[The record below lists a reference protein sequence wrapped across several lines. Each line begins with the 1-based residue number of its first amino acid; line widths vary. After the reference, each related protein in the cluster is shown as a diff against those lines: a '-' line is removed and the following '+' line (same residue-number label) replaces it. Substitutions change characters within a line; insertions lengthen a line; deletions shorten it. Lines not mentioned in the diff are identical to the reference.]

1 MSTQVTINSLT
12 GTSPYDVYVC
22 DSNVLNCVYIATIS
36 STPYVFNVPP
46 PLDAQS
52 EICVKVVDINGCEII
67 QCGTIIPN
75 VTPSPTVTP
84 TPTVTIGL
92 TPTATETQTPTPTPT
107 VTIGLTPTA
116 TETQTPTP
124 TRTPTVTPT
133 VTTTVT
139 KTPTNTPTVTTTQT
153 QTPTPTRTPTVTPT
167 VTTTVTKTP
176 TNTPTVTTTPT
187 QSGTPNVTPTNT
199 PTPSPYTGMLIQSCV
214 DPGQFYII
222 SYGSA
227 NIGDFITVRLVP
239 GGPAVGGCFEVISL
253 ITGLI
258 TRIVHTVYTDCTCT

>member
-1 MSTQVTINSLT
+1 MPTQVTINTLT
-12 GTSPYDVYVC
+12 GTPPYYVYVC
-22 DSNVLNCVYIATIS
+22 DADALNCVYIATIS

-52 EICVKVVDINGCEII
+52 EVCVKVVDINDCEII
-67 QCGTIIPN
+67 QCGNIIPDL
-75 VTPSPTVTP
+75 TPTPTVTP
-84 TPTVTIGL
+84 SPTVTIGL

-139 KTPTNTPTVTTTQT
+139 QTPTNSPTVTM
-153 QTPTPTRTPTVTPT
+153 
-167 VTTTVTKTP
+167 TP
-176 TNTPTVTTTPT
+176 TN
-187 QSGTPNVTPTNT
+187 SGTPNVTPTNT
-199 PTPSPYTGMLIQSCV
+199 PTPSPYTGLLIQSCV

-222 SYGSA
+222 AYGSA

-253 ITGLI
+253 LTGTI

>member
-52 EICVKVVDINGCEII
+52 EICVKVIDINGCEII
-67 QCGTIIPN
+67 QCGAITPN
-75 VTPSPTVTP
+75 VTPSPTV
-84 TPTVTIGL
+84 
-92 TPTATETQTPTPTPT
+92 TPTPT

-139 KTPTNTPTVTTTQT
+139 KTPTNTPTVT
-153 QTPTPTRTPTVTPT
+153 
-167 VTTTVTKTP
+167 K
-176 TNTPTVTTTPT
+176 TPT

-239 GGPAVGGCFEVISL
+239 GGPAVGGCFQVISL

>member
-1 MSTQVTINSLT
+1 M
-12 GTSPYDVYVC
+12 YVC

-67 QCGTIIPN
+67 QCGAITPN

-116 TETQTPTP
+116 TE
-124 TRTPTVTPT
+124 
-133 VTTTVT
+133 
-139 KTPTNTPTVTTTQT
+139 T

>member
-36 STPYVFNVPP
+36 STPYVFDVPP

-67 QCGTIIPN
+67 QCGAITPN

-107 VTIGLTPTA
+107 VTLGLTPTA

-139 KTPTNTPTVTTTQT
+139 KTPTNTPTVT
-153 QTPTPTRTPTVTPT
+153 
-167 VTTTVTKTP
+167 K
-176 TNTPTVTTTPT
+176 TPT

-239 GGPAVGGCFEVISL
+239 SGPAVGGCFEVISL

-258 TRIVHTVYTDCTCT
+258 TRIVHTVYSDCTCT

>member
-1 MSTQVTINSLT
+1 MPTQVTINTLT
-12 GTSPYDVYVC
+12 GTPPYYVYVC
-22 DSNVLNCVYIATIS
+22 DADALNCVYIATIS

-52 EICVKVVDINGCEII
+52 EVCVKVVDINDCEII
-67 QCGTIIPN
+67 QCGNIIPDL
-75 VTPSPTVTP
+75 TPTPTVTP
-84 TPTVTIGL
+84 SPTVTIGL

-139 KTPTNTPTVTTTQT
+139 QTPTNSPTVTM
-153 QTPTPTRTPTVTPT
+153 
-167 VTTTVTKTP
+167 TP
-176 TNTPTVTTTPT
+176 TN
-187 QSGTPNVTPTNT
+187 SGTPNVTPTNT
-199 PTPSPYTGMLIQSCV
+199 PTPSPYTGLLIQSCV
-214 DPGQFYII
+214 DPGQFYIVA
-222 SYGSA
+222 YGSA

-239 GGPAVGGCFEVISL
+239 GGPAVGGCFEVVSV
-253 ITGLI
+253 ITGTI

>member
-1 MSTQVTINSLT
+1 MPTQVTINTLT
-12 GTSPYDVYVC
+12 GTPPYYVYVC
-22 DSNVLNCVYIATIS
+22 DADALNCVYIATIS

-52 EICVKVVDINGCEII
+52 EVCVKVVDINDCEII
-67 QCGTIIPN
+67 QCGNIIPDL
-75 VTPSPTVTP
+75 TPTPTVTP
-84 TPTVTIGL
+84 SPTVTIGL

-116 TETQTPTP
+116 TQSQTPTP

-139 KTPTNTPTVTTTQT
+139 QS
-153 QTPTPTRTPTVTPT
+153 PTRTPTVTM
-167 VTTTVTKTP
+167 TP
-176 TNTPTVTTTPT
+176 TN
-187 QSGTPNVTPTNT
+187 SGTPNVTPTNT
-199 PTPSPYTGMLIQSCV
+199 PTPSPYTGLLIQSCV

-222 SYGSA
+222 AYGSA

>member
-1 MSTQVTINSLT
+1 MPTQVTINTLT
-12 GTSPYDVYVC
+12 GTPPYYVYVC
-22 DSNVLNCVYIATIS
+22 DADALNCVYIATIS

-52 EICVKVVDINGCEII
+52 EVCVKVVDINDCEII
-67 QCGTIIPN
+67 QCGNIIPDL
-75 VTPSPTVTP
+75 TPTPTVTP
-84 TPTVTIGL
+84 SPTVTIGL

-139 KTPTNTPTVTTTQT
+139 QS
-153 QTPTPTRTPTVTPT
+153 PTRTPTVTM
-167 VTTTVTKTP
+167 TP
-176 TNTPTVTTTPT
+176 TH
-187 QSGTPNVTPTNT
+187 SGTPNVTPTNT
-199 PTPSPYTGMLIQSCV
+199 PTPSPYTGLLIQSCV

-222 SYGSA
+222 AYGSA

-253 ITGLI
+253 LTGTI

>member
-67 QCGTIIPN
+67 QCGAITPN

-116 TETQTPTP
+116 TE
-124 TRTPTVTPT
+124 
-133 VTTTVT
+133 
-139 KTPTNTPTVTTTQT
+139 T

>member
-1 MSTQVTINSLT
+1 MPTQVTINTLT
-12 GTSPYDVYVC
+12 GTPPYYVYVC
-22 DSNVLNCVYIATIS
+22 DADALNCVYIATIS

-52 EICVKVVDINGCEII
+52 EVCVKVVDINDCEII
-67 QCGTIIPN
+67 QCGNIIPDL
-75 VTPSPTVTP
+75 TPTPTVTP
-84 TPTVTIGL
+84 SPTVTIGL

-107 VTIGLTPTA
+107 VTIGLTPTS

-139 KTPTNTPTVTTTQT
+139 QS
-153 QTPTPTRTPTVTPT
+153 PTRTPTVTM
-167 VTTTVTKTP
+167 TP
-176 TNTPTVTTTPT
+176 TN
-187 QSGTPNVTPTNT
+187 SGTPNVTPTNT
-199 PTPSPYTGMLIQSCV
+199 PTPSPYTGLLIQSCV
-214 DPGQFYII
+214 DPGQFYIVA
-222 SYGSA
+222 YGSA

-239 GGPAVGGCFEVISL
+239 GGPAVGGCFEVVSV
-253 ITGLI
+253 ITGTI

>member
-1 MSTQVTINSLT
+1 MPTQVTINTLT
-12 GTSPYDVYVC
+12 GTPPYYVYVC
-22 DSNVLNCVYIATIS
+22 DADALNCVYIATIS

-52 EICVKVVDINGCEII
+52 EVCVKVVDINDCEII
-67 QCGTIIPN
+67 QCGNIIPDL
-75 VTPSPTVTP
+75 TP
-84 TPTVTIGL
+84 TPTVT
-92 TPTATETQTPTPTPT
+92 PSPT

-124 TRTPTVTPT
+124 TRTPTVTST

-139 KTPTNTPTVTTTQT
+139 QTPTNSPTVTM
-153 QTPTPTRTPTVTPT
+153 
-167 VTTTVTKTP
+167 TP
-176 TNTPTVTTTPT
+176 TN
-187 QSGTPNVTPTNT
+187 SGTPNVTPTNT
-199 PTPSPYTGMLIQSCV
+199 PTPSPYTGLLIQSCV

-222 SYGSA
+222 AYGRA

-239 GGPAVGGCFEVISL
+239 GGPAVGGCFEVVSV
-253 ITGLI
+253 ITGTI

>member
-1 MSTQVTINSLT
+1 MPTQVTINTLT
-12 GTSPYDVYVC
+12 GTPPYYVYVC
-22 DSNVLNCVYIATIS
+22 DADALNCVYIATIS

-52 EICVKVVDINGCEII
+52 EVCVKVVDINDCEII
-67 QCGTIIPN
+67 QCGNIIPDL
-75 VTPSPTVTP
+75 TPTPTVTP
-84 TPTVTIGL
+84 SPTVTIGL

-107 VTIGLTPTA
+107 VTIGLTPTS

-124 TRTPTVTPT
+124 TKTPTVTPT

-139 KTPTNTPTVTTTQT
+139 QSPTNTPTVTM
-153 QTPTPTRTPTVTPT
+153 
-167 VTTTVTKTP
+167 TP
-176 TNTPTVTTTPT
+176 TN
-187 QSGTPNVTPTNT
+187 SGTPNVTPTNT
-199 PTPSPYTGMLIQSCV
+199 PTPSPYTGLLIQSCV

-222 SYGSA
+222 AYGSA

>member
-52 EICVKVVDINGCEII
+52 EICVKVIDINGCEII
-67 QCGTIIPN
+67 QCGAITPN

-139 KTPTNTPTVTTTQT
+139 KTPTNTPTVT
-153 QTPTPTRTPTVTPT
+153 
-167 VTTTVTKTP
+167 K
-176 TNTPTVTTTPT
+176 TPT

>member
-52 EICVKVVDINGCEII
+52 EICVKVIDINGCEII
-67 QCGTIIPN
+67 QCGAITPN

-107 VTIGLTPTA
+107 VTLGLTPTA

-139 KTPTNTPTVTTTQT
+139 KTPTNTPTVT
-153 QTPTPTRTPTVTPT
+153 
-167 VTTTVTKTP
+167 K
-176 TNTPTVTTTPT
+176 TPT

>member
-36 STPYVFNVPP
+36 STPYVFDVPP
-46 PLDAQS
+46 PLGAQS
-52 EICVKVVDINGCEII
+52 EICVKVIDINGCEII
-67 QCGTIIPN
+67 QCGAITPN

-107 VTIGLTPTA
+107 VTLGLTPTA

-139 KTPTNTPTVTTTQT
+139 KTPTNTPTVT
-153 QTPTPTRTPTVTPT
+153 
-167 VTTTVTKTP
+167 K
-176 TNTPTVTTTPT
+176 TPT

>member
-1 MSTQVTINSLT
+1 MPTQVTINTLT
-12 GTSPYDVYVC
+12 GTPPYYVYVC
-22 DSNVLNCVYIATIS
+22 DADALNCVYIATIS

-52 EICVKVVDINGCEII
+52 EVCVKVVDINDCEII
-67 QCGTIIPN
+67 QCGNIIPDL
-75 VTPSPTVTP
+75 TPTPTVTP
-84 TPTVTIGL
+84 SPTVTIGL

-139 KTPTNTPTVTTTQT
+139 QTPTNSPTVTM
-153 QTPTPTRTPTVTPT
+153 
-167 VTTTVTKTP
+167 TP
-176 TNTPTVTTTPT
+176 TN
-187 QSGTPNVTPTNT
+187 SGTPNVTPTNT
-199 PTPSPYTGMLIQSCV
+199 PTPSPYTGLLIQSCV

-222 SYGSA
+222 AYGSA

-253 ITGLI
+253 LTGTI
-258 TRIVHTVYTDCTCT
+258 TRIVHTVYTDCNCT

>member
-52 EICVKVVDINGCEII
+52 EICVKVVDINGCII
-67 QCGTIIPN
+67 TQCGSITPN
-75 VTPSPTVTP
+75 VTPTSTVTP

-92 TPTATETQTPTPTPT
+92 TPTATEAQTPTPTK
-107 VTIGLTPTA
+107 
-116 TETQTPTP
+116 
-124 TRTPTVTPT
+124 TPTVTPT

-139 KTPTNTPTVTTTQT
+139 KTPTNTPTVTTTQ
-153 QTPTPTRTPTVTPT
+153 
-167 VTTTVTKTP
+167 
-176 TNTPTVTTTPT
+176 T

-214 DPGQFYII
+214 DPGQFYIVA
-222 SYGSA
+222 YGSA

>member
-1 MSTQVTINSLT
+1 MPTQVTINTLT
-12 GTSPYDVYVC
+12 GTPPYYVYVC
-22 DSNVLNCVYIATIS
+22 DADALNCVYIATIS

-52 EICVKVVDINGCEII
+52 EVCVKVVDINDCEII
-67 QCGTIIPN
+67 QCGNIIPDL
-75 VTPSPTVTP
+75 TP
-84 TPTVTIGL
+84 TPTVT
-92 TPTATETQTPTPTPT
+92 PSPT

-139 KTPTNTPTVTTTQT
+139 QS
-153 QTPTPTRTPTVTPT
+153 PTRTPTVTM
-167 VTTTVTKTP
+167 TP
-176 TNTPTVTTTPT
+176 TN
-187 QSGTPNVTPTNT
+187 SGTPNVTPTNT
-199 PTPSPYTGMLIQSCV
+199 PTPSPYTGLLIQSCV

-222 SYGSA
+222 AYGSA

>member
-52 EICVKVVDINGCEII
+52 EICVKVIDINGCEII
-67 QCGTIIPN
+67 QCGAITPN

-107 VTIGLTPTA
+107 VTLGLTPTA

-139 KTPTNTPTVTTTQT
+139 KTPTNTPTVT
-153 QTPTPTRTPTVTPT
+153 
-167 VTTTVTKTP
+167 K
-176 TNTPTVTTTPT
+176 TPT

-258 TRIVHTVYTDCTCT
+258 TRIVHTVYSDCTCT

>member
-36 STPYVFNVPP
+36 STPYVFDVPP

-52 EICVKVVDINGCEII
+52 EICVKVIDINGCEII
-67 QCGTIIPN
+67 QCGAITPN

-107 VTIGLTPTA
+107 VTLGLTPTA
-116 TETQTPTP
+116 TE
-124 TRTPTVTPT
+124 
-133 VTTTVT
+133 
-139 KTPTNTPTVTTTQT
+139 T

>member
-1 MSTQVTINSLT
+1 MPTQVTINTLT
-12 GTSPYDVYVC
+12 GTPPYYVYVC
-22 DSNVLNCVYIATIS
+22 DADALNCVYIATIS

-52 EICVKVVDINGCEII
+52 EVCVKVVDINDCEII
-67 QCGTIIPN
+67 QCGNIIPDL
-75 VTPSPTVTP
+75 TPTPTVTP
-84 TPTVTIGL
+84 SPTVTIGL

-139 KTPTNTPTVTTTQT
+139 QTPTNSPTVTM
-153 QTPTPTRTPTVTPT
+153 
-167 VTTTVTKTP
+167 
-176 TNTPTVTTTPT
+176 
-187 QSGTPNVTPTNT
+187 TPTNT
-199 PTPSPYTGMLIQSCV
+199 PTPSPYTGLLIQSCV

-222 SYGSA
+222 AYGSA

>member
-1 MSTQVTINSLT
+1 MPTQVTINTLT
-12 GTSPYDVYVC
+12 GTPPYYVYVC
-22 DSNVLNCVYIATIS
+22 DADALNCVYIATIS

-52 EICVKVVDINGCEII
+52 EVCVKVVDINDCEII
-67 QCGTIIPN
+67 QCGNIIPDL
-75 VTPSPTVTP
+75 TPTPTVTP
-84 TPTVTIGL
+84 SPTVTIGL

-107 VTIGLTPTA
+107 VTIGLTPTS

-124 TRTPTVTPT
+124 TKTPTVTPT

-139 KTPTNTPTVTTTQT
+139 QSPTNTPTVTM
-153 QTPTPTRTPTVTPT
+153 
-167 VTTTVTKTP
+167 TP
-176 TNTPTVTTTPT
+176 TN
-187 QSGTPNVTPTNT
+187 SGTPNVTPTNT
-199 PTPSPYTGMLIQSCV
+199 PTSSPYTGMLIQSCV

-222 SYGSA
+222 AYGSA

>member
-153 QTPTPTRTPTVTPT
+153 Q
-167 VTTTVTKTP
+167 
-176 TNTPTVTTTPT
+176 
-187 QSGTPNVTPTNT
+187 SGTPNVTPTNT

>member
-139 KTPTNTPTVTTTQT
+139 KTPTNTPTVTTT
-153 QTPTPTRTPTVTPT
+153 
-167 VTTTVTKTP
+167 
-176 TNTPTVTTTPT
+176 PT

-214 DPGQFYII
+214 TGQFYII

>member
-1 MSTQVTINSLT
+1 MPTQVTINTLT
-12 GTSPYDVYVC
+12 GTPPYYVYVC
-22 DSNVLNCVYIATIS
+22 DADALNCVYIATIS

-52 EICVKVVDINGCEII
+52 EVCVKVVDINDCEII
-67 QCGTIIPN
+67 QCGNIIPDL
-75 VTPSPTVTP
+75 TPTPTVTP
-84 TPTVTIGL
+84 SPTVTIGL

-107 VTIGLTPTA
+107 ATIGLTPTA

-139 KTPTNTPTVTTTQT
+139 QTPTNSPTVTM
-153 QTPTPTRTPTVTPT
+153 
-167 VTTTVTKTP
+167 TP
-176 TNTPTVTTTPT
+176 TN
-187 QSGTPNVTPTNT
+187 SGTPNVTPTNT
-199 PTPSPYTGMLIQSCV
+199 PTPSPYTGLLIQSCV

-222 SYGSA
+222 AYGSA

>member
-139 KTPTNTPTVTTTQT
+139 KTPTNTPTVT
-153 QTPTPTRTPTVTPT
+153 
-167 VTTTVTKTP
+167 K
-176 TNTPTVTTTPT
+176 TPT

-239 GGPAVGGCFEVISL
+239 GGPAVGGCFEVVSL

>member
-36 STPYVFNVPP
+36 STPYVFDVPP

-67 QCGTIIPN
+67 QCGAITPN

-107 VTIGLTPTA
+107 VTLGLTPTA

-139 KTPTNTPTVTTTQT
+139 KTPTNTPTVT
-153 QTPTPTRTPTVTPT
+153 
-167 VTTTVTKTP
+167 K
-176 TNTPTVTTTPT
+176 TPT

-258 TRIVHTVYTDCTCT
+258 TRIVHTVYSDCTCT

>member
-1 MSTQVTINSLT
+1 MPTQVTINTLT
-12 GTSPYDVYVC
+12 GTPPYYVYVC
-22 DSNVLNCVYIATIS
+22 DADALNCVYIATIS

-52 EICVKVVDINGCEII
+52 EVCVKVVDINDCEII
-67 QCGTIIPN
+67 QCGNIIPDL
-75 VTPSPTVTP
+75 TPTPTVTP
-84 TPTVTIGL
+84 SPTVTIGL
-92 TPTATETQTPTPTPT
+92 TPTATATPAVTPTPS
-107 VTIGLTPTA
+107 VTIGLTPTP

-124 TRTPTVTPT
+124 NITP
-133 VTTTVT
+133 
-139 KTPTNTPTVTTTQT
+139 
-153 QTPTPTRTPTVTPT
+153 
-167 VTTTVTKTP
+167 
-176 TNTPTVTTTPT
+176 
-187 QSGTPNVTPTNT
+187 SNT
-199 PTPSPYTGMLIQSCV
+199 PTPSPYTGLLIQSCV

-222 SYGSA
+222 AYGSA

>member
-1 MSTQVTINSLT
+1 MPTQVTINTLT
-12 GTSPYDVYVC
+12 GTPPYYVYVC
-22 DSNVLNCVYIATIS
+22 DADALNCVYIATIS

-52 EICVKVVDINGCEII
+52 EVCVKVVDINDCEII
-67 QCGTIIPN
+67 QCGNIIPDL
-75 VTPSPTVTP
+75 TPTPTVTP
-84 TPTVTIGL
+84 SPTVTIGL

-139 KTPTNTPTVTTTQT
+139 QTPTNSPTVTM
-153 QTPTPTRTPTVTPT
+153 
-167 VTTTVTKTP
+167 TP
-176 TNTPTVTTTPT
+176 TN
-187 QSGTPNVTPTNT
+187 SGTPNVTPTNT
-199 PTPSPYTGMLIQSCV
+199 PTPSPYTGLLIQSCV

-222 SYGSA
+222 AYGSA

-239 GGPAVGGCFEVISL
+239 GGPAVGGCFEVVSV
-253 ITGLI
+253 ITGTI

>member
-1 MSTQVTINSLT
+1 MPTQVTINTLT
-12 GTSPYDVYVC
+12 GTPPYYVYVC
-22 DSNVLNCVYIATIS
+22 DADALNCVYIATIS

-52 EICVKVVDINGCEII
+52 EICVKVVDINDCEII
-67 QCGTIIPN
+67 QCGNIIPDL
-75 VTPSPTVTP
+75 TPTPTVTP
-84 TPTVTIGL
+84 SPTVTIGL

-107 VTIGLTPTA
+107 VTIGLTPTS

-124 TRTPTVTPT
+124 TKTPTVTPT

-139 KTPTNTPTVTTTQT
+139 QSPTNTPTVTM
-153 QTPTPTRTPTVTPT
+153 
-167 VTTTVTKTP
+167 TP
-176 TNTPTVTTTPT
+176 TN
-187 QSGTPNVTPTNT
+187 SGTPNVTPTNT
-199 PTPSPYTGMLIQSCV
+199 PTPSPYTGLLIQSCV

-222 SYGSA
+222 AYGSA

>member
-1 MSTQVTINSLT
+1 MPTQVTINTLT
-12 GTSPYDVYVC
+12 GTPPYYVYVC
-22 DSNVLNCVYIATIS
+22 DADALNCVYIATIS

-52 EICVKVVDINGCEII
+52 EVCVKVVDINDCEII
-67 QCGTIIPN
+67 QCGNIIPDL
-75 VTPSPTVTP
+75 TPTPTVTP
-84 TPTVTIGL
+84 SPTVTIGL

-116 TETQTPTP
+116 TQSQTPTP

-139 KTPTNTPTVTTTQT
+139 QTPTNSPTVTM
-153 QTPTPTRTPTVTPT
+153 
-167 VTTTVTKTP
+167 TP
-176 TNTPTVTTTPT
+176 TN
-187 QSGTPNVTPTNT
+187 SGTPNVTPTNT
-199 PTPSPYTGMLIQSCV
+199 PTPSPYTGLLIQSCV

-222 SYGSA
+222 AYGSA

>member
-1 MSTQVTINSLT
+1 MAVQVTINSLT

-52 EICVKVVDINGCEII
+52 EICVKVIDINGCEII
-67 QCGTIIPN
+67 QCGAITPN

-92 TPTATETQTPTPTPT
+92 TPTATE
-107 VTIGLTPTA
+107 
-116 TETQTPTP
+116 
-124 TRTPTVTPT
+124 
-133 VTTTVT
+133 
-139 KTPTNTPTVTTTQT
+139 T

>member
-1 MSTQVTINSLT
+1 MPTQVTINTLT
-12 GTSPYDVYVC
+12 GTPPYYVYVC
-22 DSNVLNCVYIATIS
+22 DADALNCVYIATIS

-52 EICVKVVDINGCEII
+52 EVCVKVVDINDCEII
-67 QCGTIIPN
+67 QCGNIIPDL
-75 VTPSPTVTP
+75 TPTPTVTP
-84 TPTVTIGL
+84 SPTVTIGL

-139 KTPTNTPTVTTTQT
+139 QSPTNTPTVTM
-153 QTPTPTRTPTVTPT
+153 
-167 VTTTVTKTP
+167 TP
-176 TNTPTVTTTPT
+176 TN
-187 QSGTPNVTPTNT
+187 SGTPNVTPTNT

-222 SYGSA
+222 AYGSA

>member
-1 MSTQVTINSLT
+1 MPTQVTINTLT
-12 GTSPYDVYVC
+12 GTPPYYVYVC
-22 DSNVLNCVYIATIS
+22 DADALNCVYIATIS

-52 EICVKVVDINGCEII
+52 EVCVKVVDINDCEII
-67 QCGTIIPN
+67 QCGNIIPDL
-75 VTPSPTVTP
+75 TPTPTVTP
-84 TPTVTIGL
+84 SPTVTIGL

-139 KTPTNTPTVTTTQT
+139 QS
-153 QTPTPTRTPTVTPT
+153 PTRTPTVTM
-167 VTTTVTKTP
+167 TP
-176 TNTPTVTTTPT
+176 TN
-187 QSGTPNVTPTNT
+187 SGTPNVTPTNT
-199 PTPSPYTGMLIQSCV
+199 PTPSPYTGLLIQSCV
-214 DPGQFYII
+214 DPGQFYIVA
-222 SYGSA
+222 YGSA

-239 GGPAVGGCFEVISL
+239 GGPVVGGCFEVISL

>member
-1 MSTQVTINSLT
+1 MPTQVTINTLT
-12 GTSPYDVYVC
+12 GTPPYYVYVC
-22 DSNVLNCVYIATIS
+22 DADVLNCVYIATIS

-52 EICVKVVDINGCEII
+52 EICVKVVDINDCEII
-67 QCGTIIPN
+67 QCGNIIPDL
-75 VTPSPTVTP
+75 TP

-107 VTIGLTPTA
+107 ATIGLTPTA

-139 KTPTNTPTVTTTQT
+139 QSPTNTPTVTM
-153 QTPTPTRTPTVTPT
+153 
-167 VTTTVTKTP
+167 TP
-176 TNTPTVTTTPT
+176 TN
-187 QSGTPNVTPTNT
+187 SGTPNVTPTNT
-199 PTPSPYTGMLIQSCV
+199 PTPSPYTGLLIQSCV
-214 DPGQFYII
+214 DPGQFYIVA
-222 SYGSA
+222 YGSA

>member
-1 MSTQVTINSLT
+1 MPTQVTINTLT
-12 GTSPYDVYVC
+12 GTPPYYVYVC
-22 DSNVLNCVYIATIS
+22 DADVLNCVYIATIS

-52 EICVKVVDINGCEII
+52 EVCVKVVDINDCEII
-67 QCGTIIPN
+67 QCGNIIPDL
-75 VTPSPTVTP
+75 TP
-84 TPTVTIGL
+84 TPTVT
-92 TPTATETQTPTPTPT
+92 PSPT

-139 KTPTNTPTVTTTQT
+139 QS
-153 QTPTPTRTPTVTPT
+153 PTRTPTVTM
-167 VTTTVTKTP
+167 TP
-176 TNTPTVTTTPT
+176 TN
-187 QSGTPNVTPTNT
+187 SGTPNVTPTNT
-199 PTPSPYTGMLIQSCV
+199 PTPSPYTGLLIQSCV

-222 SYGSA
+222 AYGSA

>member
-1 MSTQVTINSLT
+1 MPTQVTINTLT
-12 GTSPYDVYVC
+12 GTPPYYVYVC
-22 DSNVLNCVYIATIS
+22 DADALNCVYIATIS

-52 EICVKVVDINGCEII
+52 EVCVKVVDINDCEII
-67 QCGTIIPN
+67 QCGNIIPDL
-75 VTPSPTVTP
+75 TPTPTVTP
-84 TPTVTIGL
+84 SPTVTIGL

-139 KTPTNTPTVTTTQT
+139 QS
-153 QTPTPTRTPTVTPT
+153 PTRTPTVTM
-167 VTTTVTKTP
+167 TP
-176 TNTPTVTTTPT
+176 TN
-187 QSGTPNVTPTNT
+187 SGTPNVTPTNT
-199 PTPSPYTGMLIQSCV
+199 PTPSPYTGLLIQSCV

-222 SYGSA
+222 AYGSA

>member
-1 MSTQVTINSLT
+1 MPTQVTINTLT
-12 GTSPYDVYVC
+12 GTPPYYVYVC
-22 DSNVLNCVYIATIS
+22 DADALNCVYIATIS

-52 EICVKVVDINGCEII
+52 EVCVKVVDINDCEII
-67 QCGTIIPN
+67 QCGNIIPDL
-75 VTPSPTVTP
+75 TP
-84 TPTVTIGL
+84 TPTVT
-92 TPTATETQTPTPTPT
+92 PSPT

-139 KTPTNTPTVTTTQT
+139 QTPTNSPTVTM
-153 QTPTPTRTPTVTPT
+153 
-167 VTTTVTKTP
+167 TP
-176 TNTPTVTTTPT
+176 TN
-187 QSGTPNVTPTNT
+187 SGTPNVTPTNT
-199 PTPSPYTGMLIQSCV
+199 PTPSPYTGLLIQSCV

-222 SYGSA
+222 AYGSA

-239 GGPAVGGCFEVISL
+239 GGPAVGGCFEVVSV
-253 ITGLI
+253 ITGTI